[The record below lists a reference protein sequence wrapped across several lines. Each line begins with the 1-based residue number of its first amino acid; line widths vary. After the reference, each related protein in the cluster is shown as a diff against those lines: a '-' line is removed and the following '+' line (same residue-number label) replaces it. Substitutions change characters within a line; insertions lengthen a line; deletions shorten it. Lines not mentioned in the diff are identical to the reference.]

1 MRRQECLRNFVPQV
15 DTILPSAHRGRAK
28 ILGFAPVAPAARR
41 LLTARRGRD
50 CASAVPKGSFET
62 MRPIPFRGRATPTE
76 QPVDDRSGKSAGITV
91 VSLAAAR
98 NRLRSH
104 TNRRPKTAAVPAEL
118 EQVDLEG
125 LDFDRLTPG
134 ARQLY
139 WFNLNNYARHLFAS
153 ASDIAAVDSGH
164 GYATVTTEHLREAE
178 KKRLGA
184 VRQREAMLGAGFILD
199 ALQILGAATCGALAT
214 RPVLTE
220 GYGPAPLVA
229 ALAGTIAIFLVR
241 EFLYARA
248 EA

>member
-1 MRRQECLRNFVPQV
+1 
-15 DTILPSAHRGRAK
+15 
-28 ILGFAPVAPAARR
+28 
-41 LLTARRGRD
+41 
-50 CASAVPKGSFET
+50 
-62 MRPIPFRGRATPTE
+62 MRPIPFRTRPTPPG
-76 QPVDDRSGKSAGITV
+76 QPAAEPTGKGAGGNV
-91 VSLAAAR
+91 VSLASAR
-98 NRLRSH
+98 SRLRAHSKPRV
-104 TNRRPKTAAVPAEL
+104 TPVSTPPDL
-118 EQVDLEG
+118 EQIDLEG

-139 WFNLNNYARHLFAS
+139 WFNINNYARHLFAS

-184 VRQREAMLGAGFILD
+184 VRQREALLGAGFILD

-214 RPVLTE
+214 RPNLAE
-220 GYGPAPLVA
+220 GYGPLPLVG
-229 ALAGTIAIFLVR
+229 ALAVTIAVFLLR

>member
-1 MRRQECLRNFVPQV
+1 ML
-15 DTILPSAHRGRAK
+15 
-28 ILGFAPVAPAARR
+28 
-41 LLTARRGRD
+41 
-50 CASAVPKGSFET
+50 
-62 MRPIPFRGRATPTE
+62 PIPFRGRATPTGH
-76 QPVDDRSGKSAGITV
+76 PVLEAAGKGAGGSV
-91 VSLAAAR
+91 VSLASAR
-98 NRLRSH
+98 NRLRTHSKPL
-104 TNRRPKTAAVPAEL
+104 TKPAAVPVDL

-139 WFNLNNYARHLFAS
+139 WFNVNNYARHLFAS

-164 GYATVTTEHLREAE
+164 GYATVTTDHLREAE

-184 VRQREAMLGAGFILD
+184 VRQREAMLGAGFVLD

-214 RPVLTE
+214 RPTLAE

-229 ALAGTIAIFLVR
+229 ALAATIAIFLLR

>member
-1 MRRQECLRNFVPQV
+1 MR
-15 DTILPSAHRGRAK
+15 A
-28 ILGFAPVAPAARR
+28 
-41 LLTARRGRD
+41 
-50 CASAVPKGSFET
+50 
-62 MRPIPFRGRATPTE
+62 IPFRGRATPAGH
-76 QPVDDRSGKSAGITV
+76 PAAGPSGKGPGGSV
-91 VSLAAAR
+91 VSLASAR

-104 TNRRPKTAAVPAEL
+104 AKPRTHKAVPAPETL

-139 WFNLNNYARHLFAS
+139 WFNVNNYARHLFAS

-164 GYATVTTEHLREAE
+164 GYATVTTEHLRDAE

-184 VRQREAMLGAGFILD
+184 VRQREAMLGAGFVLD

-214 RPVLTE
+214 RPNLAE
-220 GYGPAPLVA
+220 GYGPAPLVV
-229 ALAGTIAIFLVR
+229 ALAATIAIFLLR

-248 EA
+248 DA

>member
-1 MRRQECLRNFVPQV
+1 M
-15 DTILPSAHRGRAK
+15 
-28 ILGFAPVAPAARR
+28 VAPRAWGPRPRGAGARER
-41 LLTARRGRD
+41 
-50 CASAVPKGSFET
+50 FET
-62 MRPIPFRGRATPTE
+62 MRPIPFRGRETSTG
-76 QPVDDRSGKSAGITV
+76 QPVLEPAGKAAGGSV
-91 VSLAAAR
+91 VSLASAR
-98 NRLRSH
+98 NRLRGH
-104 TNRRPKTAAVPAEL
+104 PKSRNKPAPTPADA

-139 WFNLNNYARHLFAS
+139 WFNVNNYARHLFAS
-153 ASDIAAVDSGH
+153 ASDLAAVDSGH

-184 VRQREAMLGAGFILD
+184 VRQREAMLGAGFVLD

-214 RPVLTE
+214 RPTLAE

-229 ALAGTIAIFLVR
+229 ALAATIAIFLLR

>member
-1 MRRQECLRNFVPQV
+1 
-15 DTILPSAHRGRAK
+15 
-28 ILGFAPVAPAARR
+28 
-41 LLTARRGRD
+41 
-50 CASAVPKGSFET
+50 
-62 MRPIPFRGRATPTE
+62 MRPIPFRGRTTPTG
-76 QPVDDRSGKSAGITV
+76 QAGIEPAGKGAGGSV
-91 VSLAAAR
+91 VSLASAR

-104 TNRRPKTAAVPAEL
+104 TKAHGKAAATPADL

-139 WFNLNNYARHLFAS
+139 WFNVNNYARHLFAS

-164 GYATVTTEHLREAE
+164 GYATVTTEHLRDAE

-184 VRQREAMLGAGFILD
+184 VRQREAMLGTGFVLD

-214 RPVLTE
+214 RPTLAE
-220 GYGPAPLVA
+220 GYGPVPLVA
-229 ALAGTIAIFLVR
+229 ALAATIAIFLLR
-241 EFLYARA
+241 EFLCARA

>member
-1 MRRQECLRNFVPQV
+1 
-15 DTILPSAHRGRAK
+15 
-28 ILGFAPVAPAARR
+28 
-41 LLTARRGRD
+41 
-50 CASAVPKGSFET
+50 
-62 MRPIPFRGRATPTE
+62 MRPIPFRGRATPTGQAALE
-76 QPVDDRSGKSAGITV
+76 PTGRGAGASV
-91 VSLAAAR
+91 VSLASAR
-98 NRLRSH
+98 DRLRSH
-104 TNRRPKTAAVPAEL
+104 STPRNKPAHAPSPADL

-139 WFNLNNYARHLFAS
+139 WFNVNNYARHLFAS

-178 KKRLGA
+178 DKRLGA
-184 VRQREAMLGAGFILD
+184 VRQREAMLGAGFVLD

-214 RPVLTE
+214 RPTLAE
-220 GYGPAPLVA
+220 GYGPGPLVA
-229 ALAGTIAIFLVR
+229 ALAATIAIFLLR